1 MDSIT
6 DTAYSIVM
14 DNTVGS
20 LTQTQKSIII
30 GSILG
35 DGYLRVIKNR
45 SNAFLEVNHSIKQKE
60 YVDWKYDKLKSIV
73 KSPPK
78 IRRCNG
84 NRVAYRFY
92 TKQHPELT
100 ELFQCFYKNNVKK
113 IPENFHINPMILAV
127 WYMDDGSKCRPSD
140 VYLNTQQFNNESQR
154 KIIFSLNELGLSAG
168 LNKDKSYYRIRFI
181 RSSLPKLKN
190 LIEKY
195 IIPSM
200 RYKIEL

>member
-1 MDSIT
+1 
-6 DTAYSIVM
+6 M
-14 DNTVGS
+14 DNAAGS

-35 DGYLRVIKNR
+35 DGYLRVIKGR
-45 SNAFLEVNHSIKQKE
+45 KNAFLEVNHSWKQQE
-60 YVDWKYDKLKSIV
+60 YVDWKYNELKSIV

-78 IRRCNG
+78 LRKGNG
-84 NRVAYRFY
+84 DRVAYRFY
-92 TKQHPELT
+92 TRQHPELT
-100 ELFQCFYKNNVKK
+100 ELFENFYQNGKK
-113 IPENFHINPMILAV
+113 IIPDNLQLNPIILAI
-127 WYMDDGSKCRPSD
+127 WFMDDGSKCRLSD
-140 VYLNTQQFNNESQR
+140 IYLNTQQFDNESQR
-154 KIIFSLNELGLSAG
+154 KMISSLKEIGLAAS

-181 RSSLPKLKN
+181 KSSLPKLRN